1 MTTPAG
7 EISRYFLTEEKNGAS
22 GLLLYWDVIINSA
35 KKYGLEVHHAV
46 LLVSFTF
53 IFEDQKRLQSQ
64 LDLIGV
70 INKVQMSILESK

>member
-1 MTTPAG
+1 M
-7 EISRYFLTEEKNGAS
+7 
-22 GLLLYWDVIINSA
+22 
-35 KKYGLEVHHAV
+35 YGLEVHHTV

>member
-1 MTTPAG
+1 MTIPAG

-22 GLLLYWDVIINSA
+22 GLLLYWDVIINFT
-35 KKYGLEVHHAV
+35 KKYGLEVHYTV

-53 IFEDQKRLQSQ
+53 IFEDQTLLQSQ